1 MKPSI
6 IFITSTTSNSHCK
19 NRIEQF
25 IQQGYKVH
33 VYSFRRDKETTPEN
47 LPYKIQVIGE
57 IVSSNY
63 LKRLTIYF
71 RGIKKVVSLYKKE
84 KNILYYSFGLDLAM
98 FLRLFVQ
105 KQQYLYEEADLVQT
119 YHSNKIVT
127 KLLNCIDRKIISDSL
142 HTILT
147 SEGYLQYH
155 FPNGAYPKNVAIVPN
170 KLNPAILNYSAKK
183 SKTDMT
189 HLRFAF
195 VGGAR
200 FDSIDH
206 FVEVFLENFPQHEFH
221 FYGPVEPRMNRFGE
235 KYSNVFYH
243 GRFKNPDDLADIYG
257 NIDILL
263 CAYDYRYANVRYA
276 EPNKLYEAIYFQR
289 PIIVSK
295 DTYLS
300 KKVEQ
305 LNIGYTIDP
314 FDDAS
319 VTTFVQNLT
328 LDTLKTKQ
336 GACTSIS
343 QEDCILN
350 DTTLFQKL
358 SKIKFTNNI

>member
-84 KNILYYSFGLDLAM
+84 KNILYYAFGLDLAM

-155 FPNGAYPKNVAIVPN
+155 FPNGAYPKNVTIVPN

-221 FYGPVEPRMNRFGE
+221 FYGPVEPRMNRFAE
-235 KYSNVFYH
+235 KYENVFYH
-243 GRFKNPDDLADIYG
+243 GRFQNPDDLAGIYG
-257 NIDILL
+257 SIDILL
-263 CAYDYRYANVRYA
+263 CAYDYRFANVRYA
-276 EPNKLYEAIYFQR
+276 EPNKLYEAIYFEK

-295 DTYLS
+295 STFLS
-300 KKVEQ
+300 EKVSK
-305 LNIGYTIDP
+305 LNIGYIIDP
-314 FDDAS
+314 FDDNAIKQ
-319 VTTFVQNLT
+319 FVN
-328 LDTLKTKQ
+328 
-336 GACTSIS
+336 G
-343 QEDCILN
+343 
-350 DTTLFQKL
+350 L
-358 SKIKFTNNI
+358 SKESIEEKIDACINIPKKTCIIDEDIYIN

>member
-1 MKPSI
+1 MKSSI
-6 IFITSTTSNSHCK
+6 VFITSTTSNSHCK

-25 IQQGYKVH
+25 ILQGYKVH

-47 LPYKIQVIGE
+47 LPYEIQVVGE

-63 LKRLTIYF
+63 LKRLSIYF
-71 RGIKKVVSLYKKE
+71 RGIKRVVSLYRKE
-84 KNILYYSFGLDLAM
+84 KNILYYAFGLDLAM
-98 FLRLFVQ
+98 FLRLFVK

-119 YHSNKIVT
+119 YHSNIIVT
-127 KLLNCIDRKIISDSL
+127 KLLNYIDRKIIFDSAQ
-142 HTILT
+142 TILT

-155 FPNGAYPKNVAIVPN
+155 FPNGDYPKNVEIVPN
-170 KLNPAILNYSAKK
+170 KLNPAILNHSAKK
-183 SKTDMT
+183 SKIDIT

-200 FDSIDH
+200 FDSINH

-221 FYGPVEPRMNRFGE
+221 FYGPVEPRMNRFAE
-235 KYSNVFYH
+235 NYENVFYH
-243 GRFKNPDDLADIYG
+243 GRFKNPDDLADIYE
-257 NIDILL
+257 NVDILL

-300 KKVEQ
+300 DKIEK

-319 VTTFVQNLT
+319 IITFVQNLT
-328 LDTLKTKQ
+328 LETLKTKQ
-336 GACTSIS
+336 GACALIS
-343 QEDCILN
+343 QEDCIMN
-350 DTTLFQKL
+350 DTTLFHKL
-358 SKIKFTNNI
+358 SILK

>member
-1 MKPSI
+1 MKPI

-47 LPYKIQVIGE
+47 LPYKIQVLGD

-71 RGIKKVVSLYKKE
+71 RGIKKMVSLYKKE

-155 FPNGAYPKNVAIVPN
+155 FPNGAYPKNVTIVPN

-206 FVEVFLENFPQHEFH
+206 FVEVFLANFPQHEFH
-221 FYGPVEPRMNRFGE
+221 FYGHVEPRMNRFAE
-235 KYSNVFYH
+235 KYENVFYH
-243 GRFKNPDDLADIYG
+243 GRFKNPDDLANIYA

-276 EPNKLYEAIYFQR
+276 EPNKLYEAIYFEK

-295 DTYLS
+295 STFLS
-300 KKVEQ
+300 EKVSK
-305 LNIGYTIDP
+305 LNIGYMIDP
-314 FDDAS
+314 FDDNAIKQ
-319 VTTFVQNLT
+319 FVNGLST
-328 LDTLKTKQ
+328 ESIEEKI
-336 GACTSIS
+336 GACMNIPKKT
-343 QEDCILN
+343 CIM
-350 DTTLFQKL
+350 DE
-358 SKIKFTNNI
+358 NICINLMK

>member
-1 MKPSI
+1 MKQI
-6 IFITSTTSNSHCK
+6 IFITSTISNSHCK

-84 KNILYYSFGLDLAM
+84 KNILYYAFGLDLAM

-155 FPNGAYPKNVAIVPN
+155 FPNGAYPKNVTIVPN

-206 FVEVFLENFPQHEFH
+206 FVEVFIENFPQHEFH
-221 FYGPVEPRMNRFGE
+221 FYGPVEPRMNRFAE
-235 KYSNVFYH
+235 KYENVFYH
-243 GRFKNPDDLADIYG
+243 GRFQNPDDLAGIYG
-257 NIDILL
+257 SIDILL
-263 CAYDYRYANVRYA
+263 CAYDYRFANVRYA
-276 EPNKLYEAIYFQR
+276 EPNKLYEAIYFEK

-295 DTYLS
+295 STFLS
-300 KKVEQ
+300 EKVSK
-305 LNIGYTIDP
+305 LNIGYIIDP
-314 FDDAS
+314 FDDNAIKQ
-319 VTTFVQNLT
+319 FVN
-328 LDTLKTKQ
+328 
-336 GACTSIS
+336 G
-343 QEDCILN
+343 
-350 DTTLFQKL
+350 L
-358 SKIKFTNNI
+358 SKESIEEKIDACINIPKKTCIIDEDIDIN

>member
-33 VYSFRRDKETTPEN
+33 AYSFRRDKETTPEN

-155 FPNGAYPKNVAIVPN
+155 FPNGAYPKNVTIVPN
-170 KLNPAILNYSAKK
+170 KLNPAILNFSAKK

-206 FVEVFLENFPQHEFH
+206 FVEVFLANFPQHEFH
-221 FYGPVEPRMNRFGE
+221 FYGPVEPRMNRFAE
-235 KYSNVFYH
+235 KYENVFYH
-243 GRFKNPDDLADIYG
+243 GRFKNPDDLAGIYES
-257 NIDILL
+257 IDILL
-263 CAYDYRYANVRYA
+263 CAYDYRFANVRYA
-276 EPNKLYEAIYFQR
+276 EPNKLYEAIYFEK

-295 DTYLS
+295 STFLS
-300 KKVEQ
+300 EKVSK
-305 LNIGYTIDP
+305 LNIGYIIDP
-314 FDDAS
+314 FDDNAIKQ
-319 VTTFVQNLT
+319 FVN
-328 LDTLKTKQ
+328 
-336 GACTSIS
+336 G
-343 QEDCILN
+343 
-350 DTTLFQKL
+350 L
-358 SKIKFTNNI
+358 SKESIEEKIDACINIPKKTCIIDEDIYIN

>member
-84 KNILYYSFGLDLAM
+84 KNILYYAFGLDLAM

-155 FPNGAYPKNVAIVPN
+155 FPNGAYPKNVTIVPN
-170 KLNPAILNYSAKK
+170 KLNPAILNFSAKK

-221 FYGPVEPRMNRFGE
+221 FYGPVEPRMNRFAE
-235 KYSNVFYH
+235 KYENVFYH
-243 GRFKNPDDLADIYG
+243 GRFQNPDDLAGIYG
-257 NIDILL
+257 SIDILL
-263 CAYDYRYANVRYA
+263 CAYDYRFANVRYA
-276 EPNKLYEAIYFQR
+276 EPNKLYEAIYFEK

-295 DTYLS
+295 STFLS
-300 KKVEQ
+300 EKVSK
-305 LNIGYTIDP
+305 LNIGYIIDP
-314 FDDAS
+314 FDDNAIKQ
-319 VTTFVQNLT
+319 FVN
-328 LDTLKTKQ
+328 
-336 GACTSIS
+336 G
-343 QEDCILN
+343 
-350 DTTLFQKL
+350 L
-358 SKIKFTNNI
+358 SKESIEEKIDACINIPKKTCIIDEDIYIN

>member
-127 KLLNCIDRKIISDSL
+127 TLLNCIDRKIISDSL

-155 FPNGAYPKNVAIVPN
+155 FPNGAYPKNVTIVPN
-170 KLNPAILNYSAKK
+170 KLNPAILNYSAKR

-221 FYGPVEPRMNRFGE
+221 FYGPVEPRMNRFAE
-235 KYSNVFYH
+235 KYENVFYH
-243 GRFKNPDDLADIYG
+243 GRFQNPDDLAGIYG
-257 NIDILL
+257 SIDILL
-263 CAYDYRYANVRYA
+263 CAYDYRFANVRYA
-276 EPNKLYEAIYFQR
+276 EPNKLYEAIYFEK

-295 DTYLS
+295 STFLS
-300 KKVEQ
+300 EKVSK
-305 LNIGYTIDP
+305 LNIGYIIDP
-314 FDDAS
+314 FDDNAIKQ
-319 VTTFVQNLT
+319 FVN
-328 LDTLKTKQ
+328 
-336 GACTSIS
+336 G
-343 QEDCILN
+343 
-350 DTTLFQKL
+350 L
-358 SKIKFTNNI
+358 SKESIEEKIDACINIPKKTCIIDEEIYIN

>member
-155 FPNGAYPKNVAIVPN
+155 FPNGAYPKNVTIVPN
-170 KLNPAILNYSAKK
+170 KLNPAILNFSAKK

-221 FYGPVEPRMNRFGE
+221 FYGPVEPRMNRFAE
-235 KYSNVFYH
+235 KYENVFYH
-243 GRFKNPDDLADIYG
+243 GRFQNPDDLAGIYG
-257 NIDILL
+257 SIDILL
-263 CAYDYRYANVRYA
+263 CAYDYRFANVRYA
-276 EPNKLYEAIYFQR
+276 EPNKLYEAIYFEK

-295 DTYLS
+295 STFLS
-300 KKVEQ
+300 EKVSK
-305 LNIGYTIDP
+305 LNIGYIIDP
-314 FDDAS
+314 FDDNAIKQ
-319 VTTFVQNLT
+319 FVN
-328 LDTLKTKQ
+328 
-336 GACTSIS
+336 G
-343 QEDCILN
+343 
-350 DTTLFQKL
+350 L
-358 SKIKFTNNI
+358 SKESIEEKIDACINIPKKTCIIDEDIYIN

>member
-1 MKPSI
+1 MKLSI

-47 LPYKIQVIGE
+47 LPYKIQVLGE

-84 KNILYYSFGLDLAM
+84 KNILYYAFGLDLAM

-183 SKTDMT
+183 SKIDMA

-243 GRFKNPDDLADIYG
+243 GRFKNPDDLANIYA

-276 EPNKLYEAIYFQR
+276 EPNKLYEAIYFEK
-289 PIIVSK
+289 PILVSK
-295 DTYLS
+295 STFLS
-300 KKVEQ
+300 EKVSK
-305 LNIGYTIDP
+305 LNIGYIIDP
-314 FDDAS
+314 FDDDAIKQFVNGLSQAS
-319 VTTFVQNLT
+319 IE
-328 LDTLKTKQ
+328 DKIR
-336 GACTSIS
+336 ACANIPKETCIMDDNISI
-343 QEDCILN
+343 
-350 DTTLFQKL
+350 
-358 SKIKFTNNI
+358 NI

>member
-155 FPNGAYPKNVAIVPN
+155 FPNGAYPKNVTIVPN
-170 KLNPAILNYSAKK
+170 KLNPAILNYSAKR

-221 FYGPVEPRMNRFGE
+221 FYGPVEPRMNRFAE
-235 KYSNVFYH
+235 KYENVFYH
-243 GRFKNPDDLADIYG
+243 GRFQNPDDLAGIYG
-257 NIDILL
+257 SIDILL
-263 CAYDYRYANVRYA
+263 CAYDYRFANVRYA
-276 EPNKLYEAIYFQR
+276 EPNKLYEAIYFEK

-295 DTYLS
+295 STFLS
-300 KKVEQ
+300 EKVSK
-305 LNIGYTIDP
+305 LNIGYIIDP
-314 FDDAS
+314 FDDNAIKQ
-319 VTTFVQNLT
+319 FVN
-328 LDTLKTKQ
+328 
-336 GACTSIS
+336 G
-343 QEDCILN
+343 
-350 DTTLFQKL
+350 L
-358 SKIKFTNNI
+358 SKESIEEKIDACINIPKKTCIIDEEIYIN